1 MDDLMNY
8 LWVFLAMLGAKIIF
22 AIYKDSKEMG
32 YNPIPKVEWRGG
44 AFPAGPVVYF
54 LFGCAI
60 GNYQNIYLC
69 LGVLALIIVILKC
82 DFFVREE

>member
-8 LWVFLAMLGAKIIF
+8 LWDFLAILGIKFIF
-22 AIYKDSKEMG
+22 AIHKDSKEMG
-32 YNPIPKVEWRGG
+32 YSPIPKVEWRGG
-44 AFPAGPVVYF
+44 AFSAGPVVYF